1 MKERLLTDKRESKQG
16 QELQGGT
23 AEGWE
28 GGNLIINSLALLDF
42 LNDMQKFVCLG
53 SFNSLDT

>member
-1 MKERLLTDKRESKQG
+1 MKERLLTDKRASRGKYSA
-16 QELQGGT
+16 GGT

-28 GGNLIINSLALLDF
+28 DGSLIINSLALLDF

-53 SFNSLDT
+53 SFNGLDT

>member
-16 QELQGGT
+16 QELGGGT

-42 LNDMQKFVCLG
+42 LNDTQKFVCLG
-53 SFNSLDT
+53 LFNSLDT